1 MATQVIDH
9 PDLRSILRIQP
20 LECEVQVDPE
30 EEHMREADW
39 EIYCNFGLGFQ
50 MLRYFA
56 QLKVMHSN
64 MKVVDS
70 LKSQGMLHTC
80 SVSFV
85 VGGMGEKTRLS
96 NEARVMNSHLI

>member
-1 MATQVIDH
+1 
-9 PDLRSILRIQP
+9 
-20 LECEVQVDPE
+20 
-30 EEHMREADW
+30 MREADW

-64 MKVVDS
+64 MKVVDC

-85 VGGMGEKTRLS
+85 LGEKTRLS